1 MPDLTGSMIGRYRL
15 QEQLG
20 KGGMAVVYK
29 AFDTELER
37 YVAIKIIRKDAFPDD
52 FHDQL
57 LKRFKQEA
65 KSLARLSHPNIV
77 DIYDYGDFQGDP
89 YLVLEYL
96 PNGTLANSTKGLP
109 YRDAIRLILPVAKAL
124 SYAHKND
131 ILHRDIKPSNILLN
145 AESQPVLSDF
155 GISKLVGPRDSSGL
169 TQTGA
174 AMGTPE
180 YMSPEQGLGNTID
193 ARSDIYSL
201 GIVLYE
207 LITGRRPFVGDTPF
221 AVVLKHVN
229 EPLPDPRQFAPDL
242 PVDVI
247 QILRKM
253 LAKSP
258 HGRYKSTDQLIEG
271 LEVILGARVP
281 AENQPVTEPQLNLPT
296 LNVPLPPIET
306 PTFTSEASLMQSREP
321 LRKSPSF
328 PVRSIFN
335 DKRIQALLG
344 LTAVFA
350 LALLVV
356 FGIALSRRATTG
368 AVTENTVPVVL
379 SSPSESAIVQSETRT
394 LVPTAIPSLS
404 PTSTAIPASAVPA
417 PLTATITQ
425 APSKTVVPVIISKPL
440 QSELSDLKN
449 IWGLVEYKNLQR
461 PGTITYQ
468 VQVAADQSY
477 RWGSV
482 WCGADAET
490 LVRILAPLSM
500 ELRIDG
506 EKLTQEQYLEYETQS
521 GWPCRRWVVKLSNWR
536 PGSRVLLELNYAL
549 SERIFDGQDYYE
561 AGNYQ
566 MILEVNA
573 E

>member
-15 QEQLG
+15 HEQLG

-37 YVAIKIIRKDAFPDD
+37 FVAIKIIRKDAFPDD

-109 YRDAIRLILPVAKAL
+109 YRDAIRLILPVVKAL

-145 AESQPVLSDF
+145 AENEPVLSDF
-155 GISKLVGPRDSSGL
+155 GISKLVGPRDNSGL

-258 HGRYKSTDQLIEG
+258 QGRYKNAEQLIEG

-281 AENQPVTEPQLNLPT
+281 AENQPVTELQLNLPT
-296 LNVPLPPIET
+296 LNVPLTPIET
-306 PTFTSEASLMQSREP
+306 QPFTVQEQLEP
-321 LRKSPSF
+321 LGQRPSYTM
-328 PVRSIFN
+328 RSIFK
-335 DKRIQALLG
+335 DKRVLALLG
-344 LTAVFA
+344 LAGVSA

-368 AVTENTVPVVL
+368 AVTENTTPVVL
-379 SSPSESAIVQSETRT
+379 SSSAAPAIVQSETRT
-394 LVPTAIPSLS
+394 LAPTAIPSLS
-404 PTSTAIPASAVPA
+404 PTSTAIPASATPA

-425 APSKTVVPVIISKPL
+425 APSKTVVPVIISKPQ
-440 QSELSDLKN
+440 QSELGGLKN
-449 IWGLVEYKNLQR
+449 IWGLIEYENLQR

-468 VQVAADQSY
+468 VPVTADQSY
-477 RWGSV
+477 RWGAV
-482 WCGADAET
+482 WCAADAEA

-506 EKLTQEQYLEYETQS
+506 EILTQEQYLEYETQS

-566 MILEVNA
+566 MILEVNV

>member
-1 MPDLTGSMIGRYRL
+1 MPDLTGSMIGRYHL
-15 QEQLG
+15 HEQLG

-37 YVAIKIIRKDAFPDD
+37 YVAIKIIRKDAFPEN

-96 PNGTLANSTKGLP
+96 PNGTLAGANKALA
-109 YRDAIRLILPVAKAL
+109 YQDALRIILPVAKAL
-124 SYAHKND
+124 SYAHKNE

-145 AESQPVLSDF
+145 AEGQPVLSDF

-169 TQTGA
+169 TLTGA
-174 AMGTPE
+174 SMGTPD

-207 LITGRRPFVGDTPF
+207 LITGRRPFIGDTPF

-229 EPLPDPRQFAPDL
+229 EPLPDPRQFVPDL
-242 PVDVI
+242 PVDVY
-247 QILRKM
+247 QMLRKM

-258 HGRYKSTDQLIEG
+258 QGRYKNADQLIEG
-271 LEVILGARVP
+271 LEAILSGKVGEYTR
-281 AENQPVTEPQLNLPT
+281 PVTEPQLNLPT
-296 LNVPLPPIET
+296 LNVPLPQIET
-306 PTFTSEASLMQSREP
+306 QAFTAKAPPEP
-321 LRKSPSF
+321 LEQRPSF
-328 PVRSIFN
+328 PVRSLLK
-335 DKRIQALLG
+335 DKRVLAPLGLAGVLAFALL
-344 LTAVFA
+344 L
-350 LALLVV
+350 V
-356 FGIALSRRATTG
+356 FGVALSRRATTG
-368 AVTENTVPVVL
+368 AVIENTDPAVL
-379 SSPSESAIVQSETRT
+379 NTPTAPATEPTEKSTLEPAAIAPSSPTLT
-394 LVPTAIPSLS
+394 LVL
-404 PTSTAIPASAVPA
+404 ASATPMPA
-417 PLTATITQ
+417 TATITQ
-425 APSKTVVPVIISKPL
+425 APTETAVPVIISRPL
-440 QSELSDLKN
+440 ESELSGLKN
-449 IWGLVEYKNLQR
+449 IWGLIEYENLQR

-468 VQVAADQSY
+468 VPVAAAESY
-477 RWGSV
+477 RWGAV
-482 WCGADAET
+482 WCAADAGT
-490 LVRILAPLSM
+490 LVKILAPLSM

-521 GWPCRRWVVKLSNWR
+521 GWPCRRWVVKLSKWS
-536 PGSRVLLELNYAL
+536 PGSQVLLELNYVL
-549 SERIFDGQDYYE
+549 SERIYDGQDYYE

-566 MILEVNA
+566 MILEVKV